1 MQGAPRRG
9 LVLIGVLKL
18 LKGGGLLVIGVT
30 LLSLHEDAAASV
42 RHWLE
47 LMRFDVHARLVESL
61 LGRVAELSP
70 RAAREAGGGALI
82 YGAVFCVE
90 GTGLLLGK
98 PWAEYMTTGVT
109 ASFLPLEA
117 YELLKHPSPLKAVVF
132 SINIVIVVYLL
143 HEIRRRRRGV
153 EQAS

>member
-18 LKGGGLLVIGVT
+18 LKGAGLLVIGVT
-30 LLSLHEDAAASV
+30 LLS
-42 RHWLE
+42 HWLE
-47 LMRFDVHARLVESL
+47 LLRFDVHARLVESL

-70 RAAREAGGGALI
+70 RAAREAGGGALL
-82 YGAVFCVE
+82 YGAVFCIE

-117 YELLKHPSPLKAVVF
+117 YELVKHPSLLKAVVF

-153 EQAS
+153 KQAS